1 MITAGI
7 VGGSGF
13 VGQSI
18 LRLLLKHPGVKI
30 GPVVSENHVGKKVSE
45 VASDIPCDI
54 SFSPMDLGALN
65 ACDVVFLAVPHGKAA
80 PLVKDLKCK
89 IIDMTADHR
98 LSKTYGLPE
107 INKQKIA
114 GSDLIANPGCYATAS
129 ILSAYPLKEHI
140 KYAVFDC
147 ISGYSGGG
155 VNNAYDYQE
164 NMIAYKLTDHFHIKE
179 MSKVLGFD
187 LSFTPHVV
195 NAFAGIMC
203 TAHIQLDGPTDVN
216 GVKEAYTK
224 FYEGSNTMVADGIP
238 CTKEVVGTPMCKIGG
253 FAQDKPD
260 RIVVISVIDN
270 LLKGAASQA
279 VENMNIMFG
288 LGQKEGLS

>member
-30 GPVVSENHVGKKVSE
+30 GPVVSENHAGMKVSD
-45 VASDIPCDI
+45 VAPDIVSDMT
-54 SFSPMDLGALN
+54 FSPMDIRALN

-80 PLVKDLKCK
+80 PLAKDLTCK
-89 IIDMTADHR
+89 VIDMTADHR

-107 INKQKIA
+107 INKQEIA
-114 GSDLIANPGCYATAS
+114 GADLIANPGCYATAS

-203 TAHIQLDGPTDVN
+203 TAHIQLDGPMEADA
-216 GVKEAYTK
+216 VKATYAK
-224 FYEGSNTMVADGIP
+224 YYEGSNTMVADGIP
-238 CTKEVVGTPMCKIGG
+238 CTKEVVGTPICKIGG
-253 FAQDKPD
+253 FAQEKPD
-260 RIVVISVIDN
+260 RIVIVSVIDN

-288 LGQKEGLS
+288 LGQKEGLQ

>member
-1 MITAGI
+1 MIKAGI

-18 LRLLLKHPGVKI
+18 LRILLKHPGVQV
-30 GPVVSENHVGKKVSE
+30 GTVVSETHTGKKISE
-45 VASDIPCDI
+45 VVPDIPCDLK
-54 SFSPMDLGALN
+54 FSPLDIAELN
-65 ACDVVFLAVPHGKAA
+65 TNDIVFLAVPHGKAA

-89 IIDMTADHR
+89 VVDMTADHR
-98 LSKTYGLPE
+98 LTHTYGLPE
-107 INKQKIA
+107 VYTQEIA
-114 GSDLIANPGCYATAS
+114 GADLIANPGCYATAS
-129 ILSAYPLKEHI
+129 ILSAYPLKKHI

-203 TAHIQLDGPTDVN
+203 TAHIQMDGPTDVN
-216 GVKEAYTK
+216 GVKEAYAK
-224 FYEGSNTMVADGIP
+224 YYEDSNTMVTDGIP
-238 CTKEVVGTPMCKIGG
+238 CTKEVVGTPLCKIGG

-260 RIVVISVIDN
+260 RIVIISVIDN
-270 LLKGAASQA
+270 LMKGAASQA

-288 LGQKEGLS
+288 LGQKEGLQ